1 MNYDHK
7 DRELNLKSL
16 VYSIARRWRQM
27 LVAALVLALALGGY
41 RGWGSLSVVTNP
53 QTQEALQQA
62 YEANYGRYLGQVET
76 LNTKIAMVEEDISQ
90 QGEYLEN
97 SVLMQIDHRNAW
109 LATLSVYV
117 QAENDRVVSGGQ
129 DAYTL
134 SDVIADAYRAAV
146 TDSRLLSQAA
156 EELGIEVKY
165 LRELISTPSQDEDDR
180 QKGPL
185 ITVVVRGRDE
195 DCVDKTVNALLT
207 CLDQLQGEVRKSMGK
222 HTVNVVSCSATA
234 AVDEELADI
243 QKNAND
249 RLLEYTSILED
260 YQFSLQQIAAPMMPD
275 LSVTSAVKSMIKYAV
290 VGFLCG
296 VFLVAVWGCVCYVA
310 GDKVYAAEEL
320 KSRFGLTLLGK
331 AAVRARKRC
340 CIDRWLDRIEN
351 RGKTEEEGAMDVIC
365 ANVSNHCP
373 EGTTLLVAGT
383 AGDTEVEQLAQT
395 LSAKL
400 PGRTILWGGSLL
412 DCVSAIQGLSQCDGV
427 VLVERCGI
435 SRYSLVKS
443 QVETVLSVNKRLI
456 GCVTLEK

>member
-16 VYSIARRWRQM
+16 VYSIVRRWRQM

-41 RGWGSLSVVTNP
+41 RGFNSLSVVTDP
-53 QTQEALQQA
+53 QMQAALQQA
-62 YEANYGRYLGQVET
+62 YEANYNRYVGQVET
-76 LNTKIAMVEEDISQ
+76 LSTKIAMVEEDISQ

-117 QAENDRVVSGGQ
+117 QVENDSVVSGGEN
-129 DAYTL
+129 AHTL

-156 EELGIEVKY
+156 EDLGIEVKY
-165 LRELISTPSQDEDDR
+165 LRELISTPARDGEDR
-180 QKGPL
+180 QNGPL
-185 ITVVVRGRDE
+185 ITVIVRGRDA

-207 CLDQLQGEVRKSMGK
+207 CLEKLHGEVQKSMGK
-222 HTVNVVSCSATA
+222 HTVKVVSCSATA

-243 QKNAND
+243 QTKAND

-260 YQFSLQQIAAPMMPD
+260 YQFSLQQVAAPVMPD
-275 LSVTSAVKSMIKYAV
+275 LSVASAVKSMIKYAF
-290 VGFLCG
+290 VGFICG
-296 VFLVAVWGCVCYVA
+296 VFAVAVWGCLCYVV

-331 AAVRARKRC
+331 ASMHGRKRC
-340 CIDRWLDRIEN
+340 CIDRLLDRIES
-351 RGKTEEEGAMDVIC
+351 RGKTEQEGALDVIC
-365 ANVSNHCP
+365 ANVYNHCP
-373 EGTTLLVAGT
+373 EGSTLLVAGT
-383 AGDTEVEQLAQT
+383 AGDGEVEQLAKKLMEK
-395 LSAKL
+395 LS
-400 PGRTILWGGSLL
+400 GRTVLWGGSLL
-412 DCVSAIQGLSQCDGV
+412 DSLGAIEGLNKCDGV
-427 VLVERCGI
+427 VLVERCGV
-435 SRYSLVKS
+435 SRYSRVKC
-443 QVETVLSVNKRLI
+443 QVETVQSVGKRLI